1 MKKRVAYIG
10 ISYPLLYDYRHQ
22 ANKSLN
28 DLSDS
33 PNPIIESVCPN
44 NMRNLPY
51 VKFVDELYPN
61 FDFHRISEYTKE
73 NENDMSNLG
82 LIEPPVRY

>member
-33 PNPIIESVCPN
+33 PNPIIENPLGL
-44 NMRNLPY
+44 MRFYFY
-51 VKFVDELYPN
+51 VKVFVQIICVIY
-61 FDFHRISEYTKE
+61 H
-73 NENDMSNLG
+73 M
-82 LIEPPVRY
+82 

>member
-1 MKKRVAYIG
+1 
-10 ISYPLLYDYRHQ
+10 
-22 ANKSLN
+22 
-28 DLSDS
+28 
-33 PNPIIESVCPN
+33 
-44 NMRNLPY
+44 MRNLPY

-82 LIEPPVRY
+82 LIEPPVRYIVVQLSRQKSKTFIMN

>member
-1 MKKRVAYIG
+1 MRSRKRKNIIMKKRVAYIG

-33 PNPIIESVCPN
+33 PNPII
-44 NMRNLPY
+44 
-51 VKFVDELYPN
+51 
-61 FDFHRISEYTKE
+61 
-73 NENDMSNLG
+73 
-82 LIEPPVRY
+82 